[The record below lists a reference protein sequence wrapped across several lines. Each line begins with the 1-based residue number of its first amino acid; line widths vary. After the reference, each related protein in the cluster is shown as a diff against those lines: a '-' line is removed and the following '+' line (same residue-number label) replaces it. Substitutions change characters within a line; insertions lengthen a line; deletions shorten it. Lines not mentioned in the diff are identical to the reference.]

1 MGVNPAYRETTLA
14 YVESV
19 RQTFKPAQLSMLA
32 GYVNQLEHA
41 VKHRDAAFA
50 QLAVLQNAA
59 RRAEAEYAAALDI
72 LALDTAADAERR
84 AAAAWAASDRQQSP
98 LQSASQAVAKYRHE
112 LEMMLFD
119 AQAIT
124 QQLADADR
132 TVRAAV
138 EAREELRERIT
149 PRWREL
155 TGRDLPGPDEV

>member
-1 MGVNPAYRETTLA
+1 MGVNPAYRETTLS

-19 RQTFKPAQLSMLA
+19 RQTFKPTQLSMLA

-41 VKHRDAAFA
+41 VKQRDAAFA

-84 AAAAWAASDRQQSP
+84 AAAAWAAANSKQSP
-98 LQSASQAVAKYRHE
+98 LQSAGQAVAKYRHE
-112 LEMMLFD
+112 LEMLLVDVRSIM
-119 AQAIT
+119 
-124 QQLADADR
+124 QQLADADG
-132 TVRAAV
+132 TVRATV
-138 EAREELRERIT
+138 EAREELRERVT